1 MELKWEKRG
10 EHAIIASL
18 SLDWMYVEFYITKNA
33 VSGKYQCESGNGEE
47 RCNELGPFDTLEQ
60 AKKAMEDE
68 WAKMQQQIAGVTWA
82 KDSQSGNA
90 ITPAAL

>member
-33 VSGKYQCESGNGEE
+33 VSGKYQCESGNGVD
-47 RCNELGPFDTLEQ
+47 RFRSADNG
-60 AKKAMEDE
+60 
-68 WAKMQQQIAGVTWA
+68 
-82 KDSQSGNA
+82 
-90 ITPAAL
+90 